1 MRRIIMSWVSI
12 EKDECTECGLCV
24 TRCIRCF
31 SDNGG
36 EIVVDANEDNCNL
49 CGHCVALCP
58 TMAITHHKMNMDDF
72 IELDKEIGINTD
84 QLVQL
89 IRRRRSHRDFTDKEI
104 PRKDLETLVDI
115 CSYCPTGSN
124 VQNVGIVVIQNRDK
138 IRRLSDLT
146 IESFQ
151 KAAGILKQRADR
163 LKAEGKDIPEELNYR
178 LARLNDMNLIKE
190 AKESGLD
197 PVFYKAPVVMVF
209 HSPGLTSAPKDNC
222 MIAAQ
227 TVVLTAMTMGLETC
241 YIGIFEAAST
251 YPPIIEELQL
261 PPDHRVL
268 SVLIMGYPTL
278 TYLRAVDRK
287 PMTVRWDS

>member
-1 MRRIIMSWVSI
+1 MSWVSI

-104 PRKDLETLVDI
+104 PRRDLETLVDI

-124 VQNVGIVVIQNRDK
+124 VQNVGIVVVQNRDK